1 MCVMLI
7 LEDVIIGINDF
18 NNLYCL
24 NYNYIEDVTWRV
36 MIPAAGILLTRKMSK
51 FTVLGYHNLFMVPS
65 KVFAHSRINDLDMH
79 TLCFSDQLHFNY
91 LVFIYYA
98 SVMY

>member
-18 NNLYCL
+18 NNLYSL
-24 NYNYIEDVTWRV
+24 NYIYIEDVTWRV
-36 MIPAAGILLTRKMSK
+36 MIPVAGILLTRKMSE

-65 KVFAHSRINDLDMH
+65 KVFSHSRINDLDAH
-79 TLCFSDQLHFNY
+79 TLCFFDQLHFNY